1 MFLVYKF
8 NPYIYV
14 TKSHKIYIKY
24 VKYLIRIKFIA
35 RGDLNKNM
43 LTNKNYYINKL
54 YEAYPILTEID
65 KKHKGILSEKATFKE
80 LLSGEYLIA
89 RENECIGFLFT
100 ISGSIKIQ
108 KLNEKGEETNL
119 YNLERGHLCHE
130 ALSCFMNCKSLN
142 IIGKAIQD
150 SKICIIPFDVVNQY
164 LLQDT
169 LFLQY
174 IYKDLYSK
182 FKTIINSKEEV
193 KHESLTNR
201 LVKLLIDKKSK
212 NIYLTHNDLAFELD
226 SAREVISRKL
236 KELEKKGY
244 LKLSRGKIQIQ
255 KDLNEM
261 LK

>member
-1 MFLVYKF
+1 
-8 NPYIYV
+8 
-14 TKSHKIYIKY
+14 
-24 VKYLIRIKFIA
+24 
-35 RGDLNKNM
+35 
-43 LTNKNYYINKL
+43 
-54 YEAYPILTEID
+54 
-65 KKHKGILSEKATFKE
+65 
-80 LLSGEYLIA
+80 
-89 RENECIGFLFT
+89 
-100 ISGSIKIQ
+100 
-108 KLNEKGEETNL
+108 
-119 YNLERGHLCHE
+119 
-130 ALSCFMNCKSLN
+130 MNCKSLN

-226 SAREVISRKL
+226 SSREVISRKL

-261 LK
+261 LKWYSHKLNFILSLLYKHKANTNY